1 MPTNVYFTHGTKNEQ
16 YLIEDLIIESLK
28 IYGNEFMYIPRTLV
42 SKDEILGEDRLS
54 KFTSSFPIE
63 MYFENVDS
71 LDGQGAFIQKFGLMM
86 EQSATL
92 VVARR
97 RWDQLVG
104 RYGQTIIPT
113 RPCEG
118 DLIYFPLTKGL
129 FEIKFVKHQDPFYQ
143 LGKLYVFKLQVELFQ
158 YASEKID
165 TGISEIDAFETLKT
179 FTTNTTRSPAGEITS
194 ITMINQGSGYTS
206 VPTVAFAAAPSG
218 GVTATGTAVLSGG
231 GVSAV
236 AVAAGGTGYT
246 SPTITFSPPT
256 VAGGVTAVGTVTVS
270 GGVITGIVITT
281 AGTGYTTAPTATLGS
296 LGTGTGASLGAVTIG
311 TSTIT
316 GIVITNAGYG
326 YTVAPAVTITG
337 GGGSG
342 AAATTVIAANV
353 GNVYTIALTG
363 GNITFANNLTY
374 LTPANLGT
382 VNLPITYFTGTRAI
396 TGTINA
402 YLKTGSL
409 ESGGLLSDLIAG
421 SATTVDPKF
430 TINVQMGGPSTNPTG
445 VEIKLPAA
453 MLQIPTINTEQ
464 VISTTINFTAQGFAG
479 TSYDITESNEATI
492 VYRAAV

>member
-16 YLIEDLIIESLK
+16 YLVEDLIIESLK

-179 FTTNTTRSPAGEITS
+179 FTTNTTRSPNGEITS
-194 ITMINQGSGYTS
+194 ITVTNQGSGYTS
-206 VPTVAFAAAPSG
+206 VPTVEFFSSSGRDAAA
-218 GVTATGTAVLSGG
+218 TAVRGTG
-231 GVSAV
+231 AT
-236 AVAAGGTGYT
+236 ANKIIRIDITNPGTGYQIA
-246 SPTITFSPPT
+246 PAIN
-256 VAGGVTAVGTVTVS
+256 
-270 GGVITGIVITT
+270 ITG
-281 AGTGYTTAPTATLGS
+281 GS
-296 LGTGTGASLGAVTIG
+296 GTGAL
-311 TSTIT
+311 
-316 GIVITNAGYG
+316 
-326 YTVAPAVTITG
+326 
-337 GGGSG
+337 
-342 AAATTVIAANV
+342 ATASID
-353 GNVYTIALTG
+353 I
-363 GNITFANNLTY
+363 NIDKVNSFGDNNK
-374 LTPANLGT
+374 
-382 VNLPITYFTGTRAI
+382 F
-396 TGTINA
+396 
-402 YLKTGSL
+402 KTQSQDVL
-409 ESGGLLSDLIAG
+409 FS
-421 SATTVDPKF
+421 V
-430 TINVQMGGPSTNPTG
+430 TNPFG
-445 VEIKLPAA
+445 EID
-453 MLQIPTINTEQ
+453 NT
-464 VISTTINFTAQGFAG
+464 N
-479 TSYDITESNEATI
+479 NP
-492 VYRAAV
+492 